1 MRDGTIDELSD
12 KNKKTIETLRKVID
26 KNTSDTDA
34 VLLRKVDFDYLK
46 KVFDIDTEDIDI
58 AVKKLNDEKLGNT
71 VIEKGFLSTSY
82 KVNKNFNN
90 NDKVELEILAP
101 KGTKMYLTMN
111 RDESEII
118 LQAGTN
124 LRFEGATVNDGNI
137 KMQMRVAKFDV
148 DIKGKSGLRIIKAN
162 ELKTIDS
169 QERKF
174 IKVNEQ
180 QDYKPVY
187 VNQNINIQKNRN
199 NVMIEAYKS
208 INSKN
213 DVYISNKVSLKPKE
227 LHTIDKGITDT
238 YKLLGNIDKYRKPK
252 IVIIGEEEF
261 ASSALASYNAK
272 DNVLYINK
280 LMGNKLKI
288 KELQKGY
295 AASNNPL
302 STYYHEILHWSDAQ
316 KYVEKYGKIDYQS
329 EYVKWIINKSKKD
342 VEKLI
347 KSN

>member
-58 AVKKLNDEKLGNT
+58 AVKKLNDEKLGNI

-82 KVNKNFNN
+82 KANKNFNN

-137 KMQMRVAKFDV
+137 KMHMRVVKSDV